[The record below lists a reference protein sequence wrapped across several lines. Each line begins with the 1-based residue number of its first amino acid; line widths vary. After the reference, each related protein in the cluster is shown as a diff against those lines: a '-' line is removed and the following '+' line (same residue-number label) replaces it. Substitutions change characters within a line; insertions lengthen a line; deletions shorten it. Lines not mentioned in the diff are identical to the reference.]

1 MKNIIKKIIIKH
13 TFFLTLKNKIKNK
26 IIELFNKSFEKKYEY
41 IEFINNKNIYHFIKK
56 GYLPS
61 SNINPIRDLKSFS
74 LLVGFSNWK
83 FFFIEKFIKGKFL
96 FSTKK
101 INFINLF
108 FHILFAPTKPKNI
121 YIWGYEIGHWAL
133 LVSKIFNI
141 KISRVEDGYLRSFYL
156 GKEHNQANSL
166 VIDNESL
173 HFDKNGKSIIHELI
187 SEEIDEKITNQHAE
201 YFIKFCKN
209 NFITKYS
216 AINKTHLKT
225 IEQINNLF
233 PAANFI
239 GVVGQKPND
248 KSMIYGNPKSY
259 SNFSIFYKALKENKD
274 SIIIFK
280 QHPDV
285 VDNSLT
291 DILVKLFC
299 IFSKRTFFI
308 KDKFLSPI
316 YFINRSNVIYTIS
329 STIGFEALI
338 HDKKTVVFGTPFYAG
353 YGLTEDRVKIER
365 KKKLITKEQ
374 LIYNYIYRYC
384 KYSSNINKY
393 LEFLPTINKKNT
405 FVSSFYQEQDS
416 EIILL
421 LQVFINTPTE
431 RNLISILDFIEPF
444 KDINKYSILFFLKN
458 FMDGKSIDNKSNL
471 IFFLDNYTFHRSS
484 LKSISNQ
491 IIISLNKNH
500 SIVKFITITK
510 KINFFN
516 GLELSGL
523 ADLFSA
529 DINLFLEN
537 INKLYSNMNL
547 TEEQLELTKYRAINI
562 RHKEIFKIVKTTNDK
577 DLYLFS
583 LINSFK
589 NLQFLPLKFFLL
601 EQNYSQLKIREILNF
616 LSNLYISNLNL
627 GIVLFSIEQEKY
639 YKALYFLKKLLS
651 RNIISYDIYLYHYL
665 SINIKMNNFDLAD
678 KMLKKIEI
686 FNSNF
691 LRLKIITNAHF
702 KRYEENLKLIN
713 HTKLM
718 KKINI
723 SPVLYRR
730 VYNSLS
736 MDYEMWSC
744 FNQESIIKTLKDY
757 FKNNYL
763 SPSNKIINDDLLII
777 SLWGPGDEI
786 RFASIYNL
794 IFSKFFKNKGKKLY
808 ITCDPRLEDI
818 FKFIFPEITFIPVKR
833 LRDWEF
839 LPDCRD
845 KIFKESL
852 YRIFNND
859 VIEKIEKENL
869 DVCSITEFLPIF
881 YPTKK
886 MPFSI
891 SFLNNYFKEEKSNK
905 FINKKLKVGICWRS
919 SLISSE
925 RSIHYLK
932 LNMVK
937 NLIKKNTEIDFYS
950 LQYDNCDEEISDINK
965 ESGLIKIFKNKNL
978 KDNFKDLATSIRQ
991 MDLVIAPANT
1001 IAEFSGALGHKTI
1014 LFTFGDELNYRIGNN
1029 LQDIWFPSIKIIQ
1042 TNFGDTEKM
1051 LSKLNLELSE
1061 LLKNE

>member
-1 MKNIIKKIIIKH
+1 MKNIIKKIIIKLS
-13 TFFLTLKNKIKNK
+13 FFLTLKNKIKNK
-26 IIELFNKSFEKKYEY
+26 LIELFNKIFEKKYEF

-56 GYLPS
+56 GYHPS
-61 SNINPIRDLKSFS
+61 SNINPVRDLKSFS

-83 FFFIEKFIKGKFL
+83 LFFIEKFIKEKFL

-108 FHILFAPTKPKNI
+108 FHILFAPTKPKKI

-141 KISRVEDGYLRSFYL
+141 KISRVEDGYLRSFDL

-216 AINKTHLKT
+216 AINKKHLDT
-225 IEQINNLF
+225 IERINNLF

-285 VDNSLT
+285 VDNLLT
-291 DILVKLFC
+291 DILIRLFC

-329 STIGFEALI
+329 STIGLEALI

-384 KYSSNINKY
+384 KYSANINKY
-393 LEFLPTINKKNT
+393 LEFLPSINKKNA
-405 FVSSFYQEQDS
+405 FVGSFYQEQDS
-416 EIILL
+416 EINLL
-421 LQVFINTPTE
+421 LHVFINTPTE
-431 RNLISILDFIEPF
+431 RNLISILNFIKPF

-458 FMDGKSIDNKSNL
+458 FMDGKSIDSKSNL
-471 IFFLDNYTFHRSS
+471 IFYLDNYTF
-484 LKSISNQ
+484 SNQ
-491 IIISLNKNH
+491 IIISLNRNR

-510 KINFFN
+510 KINSFN

-547 TEEQLELTKYRAINI
+547 TEEQLELAKYGVINI
-562 RHKEIFKIVKTTNDK
+562 SHKEIFNMIKTTNDK
-577 DLYLFS
+577 DLYFFALIQYFKKGGS
-583 LINSFK
+583 LR
-589 NLQFLPLKFFLL
+589 LPLKFFLL
-601 EQNYSQLKIREILNF
+601 EQNYSQSKVREILNF
-616 LSNLYISNLNL
+616 LSDLYFSNISLE
-627 GIVLFSIEQEKY
+627 IVLFSIEQEKY

-678 KMLKKIEI
+678 EMLQKIEI
-686 FNSNF
+686 SNINF

-702 KRYEENLKLIN
+702 KRYEENLKLISR
-713 HTKLM
+713 TKLM

-730 VYNSLS
+730 AYNSLS

-744 FNQESIIKTLKDY
+744 YNQENIVQVLKDY

-794 IFSKFFKNKGKKLY
+794 IFSKFFKNTSKKLY

-818 FKFIFPEITFIPVKR
+818 FKFIFPEIIFIPVKR

-839 LPDCRD
+839 LPDSRD
-845 KIFKESL
+845 KVFKESL
-852 YRIFNND
+852 YKILNND
-859 VIEKIEKENL
+859 VIEKIEKENI

-886 MPFSI
+886 KPFSI
-891 SFLNNYFKEEKSNK
+891 SFLNKYFKEEKSNK
-905 FINKKLKVGICWRS
+905 FNNKKLKVGICWRS

-925 RSIHYLK
+925 RSVHYLK
-932 LNMVK
+932 LNLVK
-937 NLIKKNTEIDFYS
+937 NLIKKNPEIDFYS

-965 ESGLIKIFKNKNL
+965 ESDLIKIFKNKNL
-978 KDNFKDLATSIRQ
+978 KNNFKDLATSIRQ

-1014 LFTFGDELNYRIGNN
+1014 LFTFGDELNYRIGYD